1 MGIGMAVKAGGS
13 ARASSRFS
21 LMLVGLAVLFGAP
34 AQAWAQEPARNTLQ
48 CDVPA
53 DQLAA
58 PAPLPHVT
66 AALKDAKK
74 LNILTIGSPVGIGR
88 GLRKSYP
95 AALENLLERS
105 LTGIDVAIVNRP
117 ISGEIVATA
126 VERIHTEV
134 ALSRPDLL
142 VWQVGANDALA
153 RVSPEEFEQDLSE
166 GVRWAKQAGVDVLL
180 VGFEANP
187 WLHDDKEVQAVREA
201 TSRVAAAE
209 NVLYLRRFDAMK
221 FVARTRSRTDQGDE
235 LFSPDTGYECMAE
248 QVAQA
253 VAANLALRHTRPTQ
267 AIP

>member
-1 MGIGMAVKAGGS
+1 MADKAGGS
-13 ARASSRFS
+13 ARASSRF
-21 LMLVGLAVLFGAP
+21 GLILALLAALAGAT
-34 AQAWAQEPARNTLQ
+34 ARAEELTRAPSQ

-88 GLRKSYP
+88 SLRKSYP
-95 AALENLLERS
+95 AVLENLLERA
-105 LTGIDVAIVNRP
+105 LAGIDVVIVNRP
-117 ISGEIVATA
+117 VSGEIASTA
-126 VERIHTEV
+126 VERIRTEV

-153 RVSPEEFEQDLSE
+153 RVSPGEFEEALTE
-166 GVRWAKQAGVDVLL
+166 GVRWAKSAGVDILL

-187 WLHDDKEVQAVREA
+187 WLHDDKEAQAVREA
-201 TSRVAAAE
+201 TSRVAHAE

-221 FVARTRSRTDQGDE
+221 FVARTRSRVEHGDE
-235 LFSPDTGYECMAE
+235 PFSPDTGYECMAE

-253 VAANLALRHTRPTQ
+253 LASNLVLRRARPTQ
-267 AIP
+267 ATP